1 MIPMADN
8 LNHSNQ
14 RTISEI
20 VNTTLHKA
28 QSAEYITDERLSNF
42 YPSLDLWSTCD
53 YQEPQTSVETWVE
66 DNDTSSDGELGDWGV
81 LSHAKLIEKLKSEVK
96 NPKGKWQV
104 ERGDGFKHYLQQ

>member
-28 QSAEYITDERLSNF
+28 QSAEYMTDERLSNF
-42 YPSLDLWSTCD
+42 YPSLNLWSTCD
-53 YQEPQTSVETWVE
+53 YQEP
-66 DNDTSSDGELGDWGV
+66 
-81 LSHAKLIEKLKSEVK
+81 
-96 NPKGKWQV
+96 
-104 ERGDGFKHYLQQ
+104 